1 LSNIQ
6 ASFEK
11 GGGYRSQSY
20 DSSEDLSSEFGV
32 FIDPRQITQLKSFDD
47 DLTHP
52 LFQRGLRIYKKC

>member
-52 LFQRGLRIYKKC
+52 LTMI